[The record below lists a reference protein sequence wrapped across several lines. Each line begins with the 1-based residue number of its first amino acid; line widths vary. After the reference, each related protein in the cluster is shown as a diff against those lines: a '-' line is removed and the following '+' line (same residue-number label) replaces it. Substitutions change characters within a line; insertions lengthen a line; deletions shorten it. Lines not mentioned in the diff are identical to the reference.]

1 MAPLETIERL
11 VSFHGRAP
19 GTKAERR
26 AADHLAAEL
35 RELGREASAE
45 RIRVRPAYH
54 ITHAL
59 HAALAVFGTI
69 LSVRTPVLGAIVLL
83 AVAASMAGDLTA
95 RFYLLRLLMPR
106 VASANVTSRGPNPD
120 APARVVLTAH
130 YDAARTGVIFARR
143 KRPPGRLL
151 RNLSKLGGPIDVVF
165 WAVALELALSVLR
178 LFTGGSTLLTTI
190 QFGPTVLL
198 IGAVILFVDIA
209 LSDVVPGASDNA
221 AGVAAVQELGR
232 RLAADPPLHLDTWLV
247 FPGSAEGHMLGMRRW
262 IRDHEGE
269 LDPRRTFF
277 VNVVAVGRGTPRFVG
292 GEGFVVLEQHD
303 GRLVDLSRSVAT
315 GGLESTP
322 LRLRFGTDGVI
333 PVLRGFSSITVCCT
347 DEHDRIPNHHRP
359 SDSLDQI
366 QPEAV
371 EQTIAFVEALVRG
384 IDERIV
390 PAMLPT
396 LAARPAP
403 AST

>member
-1 MAPLETIERL
+1 
-11 VSFHGRAP
+11 
-19 GTKAERR
+19 
-26 AADHLAAEL
+26 
-35 RELGREASAE
+35 
-45 RIRVRPAYH
+45 
-54 ITHAL
+54 
-59 HAALAVFGTI
+59 
-69 LSVRTPVLGAIVLL
+69 
-83 AVAASMAGDLTA
+83 
-95 RFYLLRLLMPR
+95 RFYLLRLLMPG
-106 VASANVTSRGPNPD
+106 VASANVTSPGPNPD
-120 APARVVLTAH
+120 APARVVLAAH
-130 YDAARTGVIFARR
+130 YDAARTGLIFARR
-143 KRPPGRLL
+143 KRPPGRFR
-151 RNLSKLGGPIDVVF
+151 RNVSKLGGPIDAVF

-232 RLAADPPLHLDTWLV
+232 RLAADPPSHLDIWLV
-247 FPGSAEGHMLGMRRW
+247 LPGSAEGHMLGMRRW
-262 IRDHEGE
+262 IRHHESE

-277 VNVVAVGRGTPRFVG
+277 INIVAVGRGTPRFVG

-303 GRLVDLSRSVAT
+303 GRLVDLARSVAT